1 MSHFWIQIKDLLV
14 RTIDSWVSLFDE
26 NNKENLP
33 LLRMELTFD
42 DRKMQFYP
50 QYEELEELALF
61 VVSLI
66 CKTLQNVP
74 TVWMFGSLSNV
85 DQHFYSLNW
94 VVSMRKIFLMCLSHR
109 LSILRTKLGV
119 IFPYHYV
126 TTSNWFFLRTLR
138 GAWYSSF
145 EGDIATLRHTWYIDK
160 FFVSGLFMAVRR

>member
-1 MSHFWIQIKDLLV
+1 MRVSIYKQHCIMSHFLMQIKDLLV

-74 TVWMFGSLSNV
+74 TV
-85 DQHFYSLNW
+85 
-94 VVSMRKIFLMCLSHR
+94 
-109 LSILRTKLGV
+109 
-119 IFPYHYV
+119 
-126 TTSNWFFLRTLR
+126 
-138 GAWYSSF
+138 
-145 EGDIATLRHTWYIDK
+145 
-160 FFVSGLFMAVRR
+160 

>member
-1 MSHFWIQIKDLLV
+1 MCLYRFILHRFIVQIKDLLV

-66 CKTLQNVP
+66 CKTLQSVP
-74 TVWMFGSLSNV
+74 TVSLHRSQV
-85 DQHFYSLNW
+85 CRYY
-94 VVSMRKIFLMCLSHR
+94 KINIMLS
-109 LSILRTKLGV
+109 K
-119 IFPYHYV
+119 
-126 TTSNWFFLRTLR
+126 
-138 GAWYSSF
+138 
-145 EGDIATLRHTWYIDK
+145 
-160 FFVSGLFMAVRR
+160 

>member
-1 MSHFWIQIKDLLV
+1 MSHFLIQIKDLLV

-74 TVWMFGSLSNV
+74 TV
-85 DQHFYSLNW
+85 
-94 VVSMRKIFLMCLSHR
+94 
-109 LSILRTKLGV
+109 
-119 IFPYHYV
+119 
-126 TTSNWFFLRTLR
+126 
-138 GAWYSSF
+138 
-145 EGDIATLRHTWYIDK
+145 
-160 FFVSGLFMAVRR
+160 